1 MNQAEILKRL
11 LAEYRHKGG
20 DLGNVAAASVY
31 INAHK
36 PAGVGRVNEVICAA
50 IIKQMG
56 VKAAPPAKP
65 AKPMLDAT
73 PLVEPP
79 PAPVVI
85 ATRTVVFPEA
95 MPAKPVAVYFEA
107 PPSLPEPEYA
117 YGEPPLPPVPI
128 EPSKPIEKKQPD
140 PVEVTPATPLIVKAR
155 WMERMKFWKK
165 K

>member
-50 IIKQMG
+50 IVKQMG

-65 AKPMLDAT
+65 AKPMLDVT
-73 PLVEPP
+73 PLVEPA

-107 PPSLPEPEYA
+107 PPAAPEPPA
-117 YGEPPLPPVPI
+117 PAPP
-128 EPSKPIEKKQPD
+128 KPIENKQPD
-140 PVEVTPATPLIVKAR
+140 PAEVAPTAPLIAKAR
-155 WMERMKFWKK
+155 WMDRLKFWKK
-165 K
+165 KK